1 MKKTVLGWLLA
12 AFLPSALTSQS
23 GSPSQRP
30 EFDHTTV
37 YVRDLQKSADFYD
50 KVLHLERI
58 PEPFHDGRHLWYRI
72 GAHEQLHVISGA
84 TAAVEHDIN
93 VHLAF
98 RVAALADFLAR
109 LDRMGIPYRK
119 RIRGDGQTARVRPD
133 GVQQFYFQDPD
144 RYSLAVTHHGTT

>member
-1 MKKTVLGWLLA
+1 MKKTVLGLLLA
-12 AFLPSALTSQS
+12 VFLPSALTCQS
-23 GSPSQRP
+23 VSPGQRL

-50 KVLHLERI
+50 KVLGLERI

-84 TAAVEHDIN
+84 TAVVQHDIN

-119 RIRGDGQTARVRPD
+119 SFRGDVQTTSVRPD
-133 GVQQFYFQDPD
+133 VVQHVYF
-144 RYSLAVTHHGTT
+144 

>member
-1 MKKTVLGWLLA
+1 MNRTVLGLLLA
-12 AFLPSALTSQS
+12 AFLPSALTCQS
-23 GSPSQRP
+23 VPLSQRP

-84 TAAVEHDIN
+84 TAAVDHAIN

-98 RVAALADFLAR
+98 PLPALPAFSA
-109 LDRMGIPYRK
+109 P
-119 RIRGDGQTARVRPD
+119 
-133 GVQQFYFQDPD
+133 
-144 RYSLAVTHHGTT
+144 